1 MSSINLPLADLK
13 LRHDHEHHMAME
25 FYRGEKW
32 SEYVALSPEGPQKFR
47 EPAVKF
53 DNRFIHEDSAIPLRM
68 GSLSFL
74 RAAHRAYLPGDG
86 IFEILMEVYIMAATT
101 GKELTKMTADELL
114 EVYNELASIVGKPKL
129 NSFKNGKMILVA
141 KIGELKEL
149 AGQPTKEQAEAK
161 AVKLA
166 SAEKRLEKIVAADE
180 RKTKAKNKDAPG
192 KPVPVKAPKKVAAKP
207 AVKPAAKPAAKP
219 AVKAKPVSD
228 KPKKKGIGAFCEALI
243 LKKKSNEE
251 VLEAVG
257 KEFPDASTSDSSI
270 SWYRNKLRKEGK
282 L

>member
-1 MSSINLPLADLK
+1 M
-13 LRHDHEHHMAME
+13 
-25 FYRGEKW
+25 
-32 SEYVALSPEGPQKFR
+32 LSDFSKVVEMPIR
-47 EPAVKF
+47 DAV
-53 DNRFIHEDSAIPLRM
+53 L
-68 GSLSFL
+68 SLIGVE
-74 RAAHRAYLPGDG
+74 HRAYLPEEELT
-86 IFEILMEVYIMAATT
+86 EILMEVYIMASTD
-101 GKELTKMTADELL
+101 GKELIKMTVDELL
-114 EVYNELASIVGKPKL
+114 VVYNELAEATGKPKL
-129 NSFKNGKMILVA
+129 NSYKSNKMLLVT

-166 SAEKRLEKIVAADE
+166 SAEKRLEKIVAAGE

-192 KPVPVKAPKKVAAKP
+192 KPVPVKAPAKKKAGAKP
-207 AVKPAAKPAAKP
+207 TAKAKPAA
-219 AVKAKPVSD
+219 KAKPVSD

-243 LKKKSNEE
+243 LKKKTNEE
-251 VLEAVG
+251 VLAAVG